1 MIAVTI
7 ICTKPSKIKTHV
19 RPRVCLFDHK
29 QVYVVFLVE
38 CIGVHHSLVPARCAL
53 ARVLG
58 LPAETQGL
66 GAAEGGRCPHL
77 LLPLAVDAL

>member
-1 MIAVTI
+1 M
-7 ICTKPSKIKTHV
+7 
-19 RPRVCLFDHK
+19 
-29 QVYVVFLVE
+29 FLVE
-38 CIGVHHSLVPARCAL
+38 FIRVHHSLVPARCTL

-66 GAAEGGRCPHL
+66 GAAEGRRCPHL